1 MIKARSTTLEQR
13 GDDDHTQLLGQMA
26 KEISGGAWNGLC
38 QVEVVDT
45 FHLTKVQGV
54 MQFLQYNEFSA
65 LLSQLAYLGGQMLHV
80 LLDISHVLLLYQSYL
95 LLHGATM

>member
-1 MIKARSTTLEQR
+1 
-13 GDDDHTQLLGQMA
+13 MA

-54 MQFLQYNEFSA
+54 MQFLQHNEFSA

-95 LLHGATM
+95 HFFTIHYSLFT